1 MPDNPSAI
9 IPTGFVDWFRQAAPY
24 IHAHRGKTFVLLF
37 GGAAVADD
45 QFAHIVHDVALLN
58 SLGVRLVLV
67 HGARPQ
73 IEQRLEQ
80 RGVKMRYVKDVRVTD
95 DAAMDCVKEAV
106 GAVRVEIEAL
116 LSMGV
121 ANSPMEGA
129 CLRVASGNYVTA
141 KPVGVRDGVDFL
153 HTGEVRRVDADAIR
167 NHLDSASIVILP
179 PLGYSPTGEIFNV
192 SADEIAASTAAAIGA
207 DKLICL
213 TETDGLLAAGKLLRE
228 CSPDQA
234 ENLLGETGLHQDDER
249 QIKAAAQACRRGVSR
264 CHLVSRHRDGAILQ
278 ELYTRNGAG
287 TMISESDWEIL
298 RPANIDDVGGILEL
312 IEPLEQSGV
321 LVRRP
326 REQLELEI
334 DRFTLIEQD
343 GAIIACAAL
352 YPYADSAVAELACV
366 AVHADYRGA
375 GRGERLL
382 QRIRAEAREMG
393 LKQLFV
399 LTTQAAQWFEERG
412 FVAAAIDQLPLQKQA
427 MYNWQRNSR
436 VYIMTL

>member
-1 MPDNPSAI
+1 MTDDSSPISPGSFIN
-9 IPTGFVDWFRQAAPY
+9 WFRQAAPY

-45 QFAHIVHDVALLN
+45 RFAHIIHDVALLN

-73 IEQRLEQ
+73 IEQRLDQ
-80 RGVKMRYVKDVRVTD
+80 RGVKMRYVKDIRVTD
-95 DAAMDCVKEAV
+95 DAALACVKEAV

-153 HTGEVRRVDADAIR
+153 HTGEVRRTDAEAIR
-167 NHLDSASIVILP
+167 NHLDSGSIVILP
-179 PLGYSPTGEIFNV
+179 PLGYSPTGEVFNV
-192 SADEIAASTAAAIGA
+192 SADEIAARTAAAIGA

-213 TETDGLLAAGKLLRE
+213 TETDGLLEHGKLLRE
-228 CSPDQA
+228 CTPEQA
-234 ENLLGETGLHQDDER
+234 ENLLKGAAMHVDDER
-249 QIKAAAQACRRGVSR
+249 QVKAAAQACRLGVPR
-264 CHLVSRHRDGAILQ
+264 CHLVSRRRDGAILQ
-278 ELYTRNGAG
+278 ELYTRDGAG

-352 YPYADSAVAELACV
+352 YPYADSAVAELACL
-366 AVHADYRGA
+366 AVHPDYQGA
-375 GRGERLL
+375 GRGDRLLERL
-382 QRIRAEAREMG
+382 QSEAREKG

-412 FVAAAIDQLPLQKQA
+412 FVAAGIDDLPLQKQA

-436 VYIMTL
+436 VYIRPL